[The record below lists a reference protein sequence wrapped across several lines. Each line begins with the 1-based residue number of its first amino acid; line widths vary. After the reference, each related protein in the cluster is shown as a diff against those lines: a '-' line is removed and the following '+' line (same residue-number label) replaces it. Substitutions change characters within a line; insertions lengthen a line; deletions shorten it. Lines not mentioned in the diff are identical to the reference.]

1 MIITGVLSNNF
12 FILKTLNYWQM
23 KWIFLLSGFIVFSSC
38 DLRRRE
44 VEVNKKLEEIN
55 RREQELSLKEQM
67 LSIKEEELNEQQKK
81 LDSTTNMVND
91 SLIREHVKIQGL
103 WRVDMQ
109 CTETNCVGSAVGD
122 IKSEQWNIKVA
133 NDQVVINAR
142 SNRSV
147 VKTYSGAYFGNVIKL
162 SADRDSTGENAKI
175 DVSLQ
180 KISDKEMGGERQVI
194 QASGCRIVY
203 SLRLKKE

>member
-1 MIITGVLSNNF
+1 
-12 FILKTLNYWQM
+12 M
-23 KWIFLLSGFIVFSSC
+23 KWIFLLTGFIIFSSC
-38 DLRRRE
+38 DLHRE
-44 VEVNKKLEEIN
+44 AKLNKKLDEIN
-55 RREQELSLKEQM
+55 RREQELTLKEQM
-67 LSIKEEELNEQQKK
+67 LSIKAEELNKKQKI
-81 LDSTTNMVND
+81 LDSTTNIVND
-91 SLIREHVKIQGL
+91 SLVREHLKIQGL

-122 IKSEQWNIKVA
+122 IKSEQWNIKVV

-147 VKTYSGAYFGNVIKL
+147 VKTYSGWYVGDIIKL
-162 SADRDSTGENAKI
+162 TADQDSTEDNATI
-175 DVSLQ
+175 NVSLQ

-203 SLRLKKE
+203 SLRLKRQ